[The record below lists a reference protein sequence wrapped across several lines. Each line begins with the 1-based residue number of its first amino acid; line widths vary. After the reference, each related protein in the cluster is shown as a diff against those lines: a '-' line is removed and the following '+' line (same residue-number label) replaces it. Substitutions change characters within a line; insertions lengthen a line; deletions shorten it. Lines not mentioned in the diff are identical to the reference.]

1 MKPITHLFFASAAL
15 ALATGLAASS
25 ALAAGKKPAAIDVPP
40 PPGLNDPGVSTPQTA
55 APADAAA
62 APVARADDDPLA
74 PPPKPDAR
82 LVRDKA
88 SRDAS
93 SNAQR
98 IANSQVTTRKQGT
111 DTVEEYRDRGHV
123 WMIKI
128 VQQNGPTLTFMD
140 NDGSGRLARDPNAG
154 PISPVYYTLYEWK

>member
-1 MKPITHLFFASAAL
+1 MKPPLRLLVIAVL
-15 ALATGLAASS
+15 LATAANLAAN
-25 ALAAGKKPAAIDVPP
+25 AAQKKPIAADAAP
-40 PPGLNDPGVSTPQTA
+40 PPGLNDPGVSSKEAPPTQDAETA
-55 APADAAA
+55 PPAAA
-62 APVARADDDPLA
+62 DEDPLA
-74 PPPKPDAR
+74 PLPKPDAR

-93 SNAQR
+93 TNTQR
-98 IANSQVTTRKQGT
+98 VANSEVTTRKQGD
-111 DTVEEYRDRGHV
+111 DTVKEYRENGHV

-128 VQQNGPTLTFMD
+128 VPQNGPTQTFMD

>member
-1 MKPITHLFFASAAL
+1 MKPITHLFVASAAL
-15 ALATGLAASS
+15 ALAT
-25 ALAAGKKPAAIDVPP
+25 ALAAAPALAADKKPTAANVPP
-40 PPGLNDPGVSTPQTA
+40 PPGLNDPGVSTPQA
-55 APADAAA
+55 APPAGAAA
-62 APVARADDDPLA
+62 APAASADDDPLA

-93 SNAQR
+93 ANAQR
-98 IANSQVTTRKQGT
+98 IAGSQVTTRKQGT

-128 VQQNGPTLTFMD
+128 VPQNGPTQTFMD